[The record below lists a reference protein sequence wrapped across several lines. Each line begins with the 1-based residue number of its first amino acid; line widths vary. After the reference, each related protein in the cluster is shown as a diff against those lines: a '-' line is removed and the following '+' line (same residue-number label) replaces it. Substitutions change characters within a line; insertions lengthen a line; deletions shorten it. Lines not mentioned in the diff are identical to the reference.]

1 VRGVVV
7 VSRPFASAPA
17 LAVALLLPL
26 SSTLGCNLIFGQSD
40 LEVVEDGSGGSP
52 GATTATTTGAT
63 TTATTGAS
71 TASATVASSSSS
83 GGEGGEGGGDAATTS
98 STGGGEGG
106 GGGGCGEDEQD
117 NDGDGTCAPA
127 CTADTCSGHGGCD
140 DGSGVALCDC
150 ALGFAGDDCGTC
162 EVGYEGEDCAACA
175 DGFQDR
181 DDDGTC
187 LPGCEVD
194 ACDNGG
200 SCDDATGE
208 VVCLCRP
215 GFEGVDCGTACPA
228 DLAGPACDYRI
239 VYGLDL
245 PATDLDWN
253 VPADVPY
260 DVDETADVAAFDRIA
275 YRLILDDEEVWV
287 EMDAFTDDPTMIGV
301 PIDWT
306 WDVSITG
313 GLVIS
318 FAANQPQVKSPLAG
332 NVEMWSHCYSAGL
345 NAVYDY
351 DDDIGGVD
359 CYGSLQVFL
368 EQEAVIA
375 FNRFSQGGGNFDLGL
390 GPSSGANPDWTFAGN
405 SATFTTRR
413 LEVYVREE

>member
-1 VRGVVV
+1 MRGVVV
-7 VSRPFASAPA
+7 VSRPSASLAA
-17 LAVALLLPL
+17 LAVAVLVPL
-26 SSTLGCNLIFGQSD
+26 SSSLGCNLIFGQSD
-40 LEVVEDGSGGSP
+40 LEVVEDGSGGGP
-52 GATTATTTGAT
+52 GAATTATTSVT
-63 TTATTGAS
+63 TTTSTGAS
-71 TASATVASSSSS
+71 TASTTDASSSS
-83 GGEGGEGGGDAATTS
+83 GGGQGGEGGGDPSTTS
-98 STGGGEGG
+98 SSGGGE

-140 DGSGVALCDC
+140 DGSGEALCDC
-150 ALGFAGDDCGTC
+150 ALGFAGDDCGMC
-162 EVGYEGEDCAACA
+162 EVGYAGADCAACA

-194 ACDNGG
+194 TCGASGA
-200 SCDDATGE
+200 CDDATGE
-208 VVCLCRP
+208 VVCVCRP
-215 GFEGVDCGTACPA
+215 GFEGDDCATACPV
-228 DLAGPACDYRI
+228 DLAGAACSFRI

-245 PATDLDWN
+245 ANEDLDWN
-253 VPADVPY
+253 VLADVPY

-287 EMDAFTDDPTMIGV
+287 EMDAFTDDPAMIGV
-301 PIDWT
+301 PVDWT
-306 WDVSITG
+306 WDVAITG

-318 FAANQPQVKSPLAG
+318 FSGNQPQVQAPLAG

-345 NAVYDY
+345 NAVYDH
-351 DDDIGGVD
+351 DDDIGGADD

-368 EQEAVIA
+368 AEETVIA
-375 FNRFSQGGGNFDLGL
+375 FNRFSQNPGGNYDLGL
-390 GPSSGANPDWTFAGN
+390 GPSPGANPDWTFAGN
-405 SATFTTRR
+405 SPTFTTRR